1 MMRSLWNGSIGFGL
15 VNIPV
20 KLFSAV
26 QNSHLDLDML
36 DSKDHAK
43 IKFQRINE
51 NTKKEVPYNK
61 IVKGYLIDEKYV
73 ILEDKDFEEASPEK
87 TKMIELENILFV
99 Y

>member
-1 MMRSLWNGSIGFGL
+1 MRTLWRGAIGFGL

-36 DSKDHAK
+36 DSKDHSR

-51 NTKKEVPYNK
+51 HTKKEVPYDK
-61 IVKGYLIDEKYV
+61 IVKGYLMD
-73 ILEDKDFEEASPEK
+73 D
-87 TKMIELENILFV
+87 
-99 Y
+99 